1 MLYNSGMPKYI
12 RKPLTRTEMRYRGM
26 LQRVKLSNGQYGRR
40 GLYKEHNITICPRWL
55 PTGKRD
61 GQGFKNFLEDMGE
74 CPEGMTL
81 DRIDNT
87 KGYFPENCRWANW
100 NTQNANRSNC
110 SEYPGVRFD
119 GKYWR
124 AVLKKDGKFVLQT
137 RRKTKESA
145 IAARKEAEK
154 LYNVYG

>member
-1 MLYNSGMPKYI
+1 MLYNSGMSKYI

-26 LQRVKLSNGQYGRR
+26 LQRVRLSNGQYNRR
-40 GLYKEHNITICPRWL
+40 GLYKEHNITVCPRWL
-55 PTGKRD
+55 PTGKLD
-61 GQGFKNFLEDMGE
+61 NQGFKNFLEDMGE

-87 KGYFPENCRWANW
+87 KGYSPENCRWANW

-110 SEYPGVRFD
+110 SEHPGVWFD
-119 GKYWR
+119 GQYWR
-124 AVLKKDGKFVLQT
+124 ALLKVNGKMVLQT

-145 IAARKEAEK
+145 LAARKEAEK

>member
-1 MLYNSGMPKYI
+1 MSKYI

-26 LQRVKLSNGQYGRR
+26 LQRVRLANGQYGHR
-40 GLYKEHNITICPRWL
+40 GLYKEHGIEVCARWL

-61 GQGFKNFLEDMGE
+61 NQGFKNFLEDMGE

-81 DRIDNT
+81 DRIDNM
-87 KGYFPENCRWANW
+87 KGYSPENCRWANW

-110 SEYPGVRFD
+110 SEHPGVWFD
-119 GKYWR
+119 GQYWR
-124 AVLKKDGKFVLQT
+124 ALLKVNGKMVLQT

-145 IAARKEAEK
+145 LAARKEAEK